1 MEIFADGKIILSS
14 DGIEMLMNE
23 LKGYLVK

>member
-1 MEIFADGKIILSS
+1 MLSS